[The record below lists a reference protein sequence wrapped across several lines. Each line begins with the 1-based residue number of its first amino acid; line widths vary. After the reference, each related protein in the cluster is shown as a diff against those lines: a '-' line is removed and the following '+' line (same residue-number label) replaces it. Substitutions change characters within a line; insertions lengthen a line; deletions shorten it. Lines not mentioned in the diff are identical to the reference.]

1 MNDGR
6 MTGFELFV
14 EVESKTRKDS
24 DELSIKWI

>member
-14 EVESKTRKDS
+14 EVESKARKDS